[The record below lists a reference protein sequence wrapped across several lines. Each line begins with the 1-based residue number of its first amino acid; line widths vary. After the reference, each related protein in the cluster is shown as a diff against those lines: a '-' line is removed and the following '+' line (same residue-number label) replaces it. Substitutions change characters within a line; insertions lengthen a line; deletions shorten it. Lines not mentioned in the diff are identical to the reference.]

1 MKSYKPHRRYLSKL
15 WLVESIVAVL
25 ILIVS
30 ALPILIVSLERSGSM
45 RGAVVAW
52 IVCAAL
58 NALWWVPAVLLSA
71 PYYRSLSYEIQE
83 SEVIVRAGI
92 VTRSVK
98 HVPYRTV
105 TNLTVKRG
113 LLDRWLG
120 LGTVDI
126 QTAGMSG
133 TNNVEQ
139 SLVGLENA
147 QEVYDLVA
155 RELRRFRGT
164 ATEGV
169 GDVSVPASTDTL
181 GAILSEVRAIREAL
195 DGELRKGPSS

>member
-1 MKSYKPHRRYLSKL
+1 MKSYRPHRRYLSKL
-15 WLVESIVAVL
+15 WLVETIVAVL
-25 ILIVS
+25 VLIVS

-45 RGAVVAW
+45 RGALVAW

-58 NALWWVPAVLLSA
+58 DALWWVPAMILSA
-71 PYYRSLSYEIQE
+71 PYYRSLSYEVQE
-83 SEVIVRAGI
+83 DEVIVRAGI

-98 HVPYRTV
+98 NVPYRTV

-147 QEVYDLVA
+147 QEVYDLVV

-169 GDVSVPASTDTL
+169 GDVTVPASADTL
-181 GAILSEVRAIREAL
+181 TAILDEVRAIRKAL
-195 DGELRKGPSS
+195 DGEPEKSASR

>member
-15 WLVESIVAVL
+15 WLVETIVAVL
-25 ILIVS
+25 ILIVA
-30 ALPILIVSLERSGSM
+30 ALPMLIVSLERSGSM
-45 RGAVVAW
+45 RGAVIAW
-52 IVCAAL
+52 IVCGAL
-58 NALWWVPAVLLSA
+58 DVLWWVPAMLLSA
-71 PYYRSLSYEIQE
+71 PYYRSLSYEIRE
-83 SEVIVRAGI
+83 EEVIVRAGI

-98 HVPYRTV
+98 LVPYRTV

-147 QEVYDLVA
+147 QEVYELVV

-169 GDVSVPASTDTL
+169 GDTDVPASADTL
-181 GAILSEVRAIREAL
+181 TAILAEVRAIRRTL
-195 DGELRKGPSS
+195 DEESPRGGA

>member
-15 WLVESIVAVL
+15 WLVETLIAVLVLIVA
-25 ILIVS
+25 
-30 ALPILIVSLERSGSM
+30 ALPMLIVSLERSGSM
-45 RGAVVAW
+45 RGAVIAW
-52 IVCAAL
+52 IVCGAL
-58 NALWWVPAVLLSA
+58 DVLWWVPAMLLSA
-71 PYYRSLSYEIQE
+71 PYYRSLSYEIRE
-83 SEVIVRAGI
+83 EEVIVRAGI

-98 HVPYRTV
+98 LVPYRTV

-147 QEVYDLVA
+147 QEVYELVV

-169 GDVSVPASTDTL
+169 GDTDVPASADTL
-181 GAILSEVRAIREAL
+181 SAILAEVRAIRRTL
-195 DGELRKGPSS
+195 DEESPRGGA

>member
-15 WLVESIVAVL
+15 WLVETIVAVL
-25 ILIVS
+25 ILIVA
-30 ALPILIVSLERSGSM
+30 ALPMLIVSLERSGSV
-45 RGAVVAW
+45 RGAVIAW
-52 IVCAAL
+52 IVCGAL
-58 NALWWVPAVLLSA
+58 DVLWWVPAMLLSA
-71 PYYRSLSYEIQE
+71 PYYRSLSYEIRE
-83 SEVIVRAGI
+83 EEVIVRAGI

-98 HVPYRTV
+98 LVPYRTV

-147 QEVYDLVA
+147 QEVYELVV

-169 GDVSVPASTDTL
+169 GDTDVPASADTL
-181 GAILSEVRAIREAL
+181 TAILAEVRAIRRTL
-195 DGELRKGPSS
+195 DEESPRGGA